1 MLTYHT
7 IDTKEDKYVLTVV
20 YEFNTEDEAK
30 EYIRD
35 LEDIEESNKELLDNK
50 KLIDILNAQIETL
63 LKEAKC
69 DIEGVEILI

>member
-1 MLTYHT
+1 MLKYHT